1 MSADDVVSVPMA
13 LLMRV
18 LEQAEQ
24 DNATVEGEFCSDDAG
39 RADHAKAQA
48 DIDAMRKAAN
58 A

>member
-1 MSADDVVSVPMA
+1 MGGDDLVPVPRA
-13 LLMRV
+13 LLLRV

-48 DIDAMRKAAN
+48 DIDALRKAAIT
-58 A
+58 